1 MQIRS
6 LVIAVSLLALA
17 GCADMSARSG
27 PRALMVVDSDEKQNW
42 NDAGQVVLGPMGRD
56 TVSIIDI
63 GTDPLAPRI
72 LVNLPLANTIAGP
85 PVNLAITPA
94 EGLALVAN
102 SLNPGVTYTSAT
114 SSPRTSPS
122 CGS

>member
-1 MQIRS
+1 
-6 LVIAVSLLALA
+6 
-17 GCADMSARSG
+17 
-27 PRALMVVDSDEKQNW
+27 
-42 NDAGQVVLGPMGRD
+42 MGRD

-122 CGS
+122 